1 MGINDSWTNGGIRMR
16 LKDGSLYRRPMDQ
29 DLWEFYDF
37 NRIYAG
43 FYPACL
49 FTALSVQ
56 RGLFYAA
63 AIDAEGETHVYTSIA
78 GEVWDAVNLTTA
90 GVFGRDTARGRVLKI
105 FGSTKLDQV
114 FLLTDAG
121 QLITLPNCPK
131 CVRILRL
138 GGKPRD
144 AETADSC
151 VRITMEDGSVKC
163 IAMGEAAQYQVS
175 WSYAVKLREQGAEL
189 IDLRD
194 RRRFEQWHLNGS
206 INIPAEEFRDWILEK
221 STDKIYLFICQNGT
235 LSQEAARYARNQ
247 GFARSYTMGGFDNYS
262 HVL

>member
-1 MGINDSWTNGGIRMR
+1 MMAFPSRASWPLRSGRLQNDDAAAARDEPLFIAGSSNRFAAVAFGRFHAGGAAEAVYRRRLVFMGINDSWTNAGIRMR
-16 LKDGSLYRRPMDQ
+16 LEDGSLYRCPMDQ

-78 GEVWDAVNLTTA
+78 GEVWDAVNLTTT
-90 GVFGRDTARGRVLKI
+90 GIFGRDKASGRVLKI

-138 GGKPRD
+138 GGNPVTPKPPIPVSGSRWR
-144 AETADSC
+144 TA
-151 VRITMEDGSVKC
+151 
-163 IAMGEAAQYQVS
+163 A
-175 WSYAVKLREQGAEL
+175 
-189 IDLRD
+189 
-194 RRRFEQWHLNGS
+194 
-206 INIPAEEFRDWILEK
+206 
-221 STDKIYLFICQNGT
+221 
-235 LSQEAARYARNQ
+235 
-247 GFARSYTMGGFDNYS
+247 
-262 HVL
+262 